1 LAEHGE
7 SLPAGTVVMTGAL
20 TDAIAIA
27 PGDVVRVTIA
37 QLGTLSLRC
46 V

>member
-1 LAEHGE
+1 
-7 SLPAGTVVMTGAL
+7 MTGAL
-20 TDAIAIA
+20 TDAISIA

-37 QLGTLSLRC
+37 QLGSLTLRC

>member
-1 LAEHGE
+1 
-7 SLPAGTVVMTGAL
+7 MTGAL
-20 TDAIAIA
+20 TDAISIA
-27 PGDVVRVTIA
+27 PGDIVRVSIA